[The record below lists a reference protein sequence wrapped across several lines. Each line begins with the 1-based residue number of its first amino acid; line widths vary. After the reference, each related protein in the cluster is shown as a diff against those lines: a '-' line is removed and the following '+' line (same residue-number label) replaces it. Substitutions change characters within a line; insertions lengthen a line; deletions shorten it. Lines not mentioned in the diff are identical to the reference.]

1 MSILEAMKRDNMYV
15 GTANFTLFNK
25 YKPRSS
31 EYFKATITLFMTDI
45 DTIKRGVPETG
56 EIYWGCWSRNRDKRG
71 NFLKVFI

>member
-25 YKPRSS
+25 YEPHSS

-45 DTIKRGVPETG
+45 DTIKRGVPGTG
-56 EIYWGCWSRNRDKRG
+56 EIYWGCWSRNRDKRE